1 MTNEQQT
8 LLLIKGTIASLPADQ
23 QQKVAECAD
32 QLRKLMADNPPHG
45 LMAVALVGAE
55 LAAE

>member
-1 MTNEQQT
+1 MTNEQET

-23 QQKVAECAD
+23 QQKVAEVAETI
-32 QLRKLMADNPPHG
+32 RGLMATHPPYG